1 LPPASAV
8 T

>member
-1 LPPASAV
+1 LASAV